1 MSTYADSAPFNKH
14 AHTSKDPA
22 GRPEAQPNAT
32 PSIPT
37 SIKASKSS
45 PKTSK
50 SVLTSALASPSSPNT
65 ISNSSQLH
73 SNVHHSLADMSLDS
87 KDVFDYSATLAS
99 FDDKKIFFWGLSK
112 PDIDILV
119 PLSKE
124 LKAIKFNVDPGDGIV
139 FSGDISFKTKDLT
152 MRAFSIYN
160 GSQFQSAYTNFST
173 TKNIDI
179 PPPQTNIIKI
189 SQISKEIDILALYD
203 ILKSI
208 GPIYKVQIS
217 PPNSKN
223 EFNSGFVTYFDEKH
237 TSLAIDELSFVEF
250 MGSHI
255 HLKQIYKGKKDKPKA
270 SITTQAEPQGIFNSS
285 QENNERPIGSTEYSP
300 ASPIKSENNI
310 PFPKKTQYIPNSPV
324 DQNYT
329 RGNDSTG
336 ETNPDIASSLEKNSG
351 RLGGIIVPGKLFVTN
366 LSLTVSHSEL
376 FDLFKKYGYV
386 NSARVSIDPNTG
398 KSRGHGIV
406 QMGSSE
412 FAEAAMSSLNGVE
425 LKGHKIVIHFYEHI
439 PKQNKFDNSP
449 QSSLNNSAQKNRRL
463 SENQEGFK
471 TPTVS
476 RNTRLSLGNTIQA
489 STMSS
494 EKSDIVNST
503 SDNSPKRHVGSFSQP
518 KFELSSGDKSI
529 NKEAKNSDDLGS
541 IFGVDTLNSLSVRS
555 RAEILAQKL
564 ISKAS
569 TESSLEVPL
578 SIDIVAFL
586 VSQETEFVIDIIK
599 DSKVLKSQYELAKR
613 NYKGGKL
620 NQEILG
626 VVREIIGKN
635 QDQVNSR
642 SSSSNTSSSIYS
654 SVELEKQKPEN
665 VDEESE
671 NFIKQL
677 TEMPEAERKR
687 KLGSRLFPLI
697 KDNGDRDIRRKK
709 RRAWASEGGRGGIGG
724 TSRRSEASIYERF
737 PLVSADEFLASV
749 PAEVAERIDRQNE
762 HLMMVSRLNFE
773 HSSRKE

>member
-14 AHTSKDPA
+14 ANLSKDSN

-32 PSIPT
+32 PSIQT
-37 SIKASKSS
+37 SIKSPKSS
-45 PKTSK
+45 SKTQK
-50 SVLTSALASPSSPNT
+50 ADHTFTIASPTSPNT
-65 ISNSSQLH
+65 KTNSFQEH
-73 SNVHHSLADMSLDS
+73 SYVHQSLADMSLDS
-87 KDVFDYSATLAS
+87 KDVFDYSTTLAS
-99 FDDKKIFFWGLSK
+99 FEDKKIFFWGLSK

-124 LKAIKFNVDPGDGIV
+124 LKAIKFNVDPGDGV
-139 FSGDISFKTKDLT
+139 LFSGDISFKTKDIT

-160 GSQFQSAYTNFST
+160 GSQFQSTNTNFST

-179 PPPQTNIIKI
+179 PLPQTNSLKI

-203 ILKSI
+203 ILRSI
-208 GPIYKVQIS
+208 GPIYKVQMS
-217 PPNSKN
+217 PPSNKN
-223 EFNSGFVTYFDEKH
+223 EFNSGVVTYFDEKH

-255 HLKQIYKGKKDKPKA
+255 HLKQIYKGKKDKPRVSLTA
-270 SITTQAEPQGIFNSS
+270 QTDPQGIFNTSI
-285 QENNERPIGSTEYSP
+285 EKNERPIESIEYSP
-300 ASPIKSENNI
+300 ASSIKSGNSI
-310 PFPKKTQYIPNSPV
+310 PFPKKTQHIPNSPV

-329 RGNDSTG
+329 RSNDSTS
-336 ETNPDIASSLEKNSG
+336 ETNPDIASSLEKSSG

-449 QSSLNNSAQKNRRL
+449 QPSLNNSAQKNRRL
-463 SENQEGFK
+463 SENQEGLK
-471 TPTVS
+471 TPTAS
-476 RNTRLSLGNTIQA
+476 RNSRLSLSNTIQT
-489 STMSS
+489 SIMSS
-494 EKSDIVNST
+494 EKSDIVSGI

-555 RAEILAQKL
+555 RAELLAQKL

-569 TESSLEVPL
+569 TETSLEVPL
-578 SIDIVAFL
+578 SIDVVAFL

-620 NQEILG
+620 NPEILG
-626 VVREIIGKN
+626 VVREILGKN
-635 QDQVNSR
+635 QEKVNS
-642 SSSSNTSSSIYS
+642 SNNISVYSSIES
-654 SVELEKQKPEN
+654 EKHKPEH

-697 KDNGDRDIRRKK
+697 KVRFIKFKSGLDLVVFIDIVR
-709 RRAWASEGGRGGIGG
+709 
-724 TSRRSEASIYERF
+724 
-737 PLVSADEFLASV
+737 
-749 PAEVAERIDRQNE
+749 
-762 HLMMVSRLNFE
+762 
-773 HSSRKE
+773 